1 MKEFDKT
8 VGYKNVK
15 IELERICDI
24 IRNPEKYRKLGVSTP
39 KGLLLYG
46 NPGLGK
52 TLMAKCVVEASGR
65 KSYVLRKT
73 MPDGDF
79 VKEISAIFSEAK
91 ENAPSVVFLDDI
103 DKFANEDDYHKNAEE
118 YVTIQSCIDDCK
130 DEEVFVLATANEL
143 DSLPDSLLR
152 AGRFEK
158 TIKIKNYLKSF
169 IALQN

>member
-52 TLMAKCVVEASGR
+52 TLMAKCVVEASG
-65 KSYVLRKT
+65 
-73 MPDGDF
+73 
-79 VKEISAIFSEAK
+79 
-91 ENAPSVVFLDDI
+91 
-103 DKFANEDDYHKNAEE
+103 
-118 YVTIQSCIDDCK
+118 
-130 DEEVFVLATANEL
+130 
-143 DSLPDSLLR
+143 
-152 AGRFEK
+152 
-158 TIKIKNYLKSF
+158 
-169 IALQN
+169 